1 MYGALLMARQNVRK
15 LHLINGIVKRQHC
28 AARITEHDVNTL
40 FFQAFENC
48 LRSCDLQR
56 ESSFKYKVI
65 SFYYIGKYIK
75 LQCVFIGIA
84 GKDEQCDSTCT
95 SCFKYPS
102 ASPCRRT
109 GRKNVIDKEDVF
121 PLYTRAARQ

>member
-84 GKDEQCDSTCT
+84 GKDKQCDST
-95 SCFKYPS
+95 
-102 ASPCRRT
+102 
-109 GRKNVIDKEDVF
+109 
-121 PLYTRAARQ
+121 